1 MMQAG
6 IRNIMDNFQDTEP
19 TQAVNT
25 KLFMH
30 SIRIQQVISPPAY
43 VYELLQRWQ
52 LSYPLS
58 KVVD

>member
-1 MMQAG
+1 
-6 IRNIMDNFQDTEP
+6 MDNFQDTEP
-19 TQAVNT
+19 TQAANT

-30 SIRIQQVISPPAY
+30 SIRIQQVIRPPAY